1 MKLSDWATEQ
11 GVSYIT
17 AWRYWKAGQLDA
29 YQLPTG
35 TVIVRQASRLPD
47 CVCIYARVS
56 SSENRGNFDAQ
67 ASRLEQYAIARG
79 YRIYKTVREVGSGV
93 NDSRKRPSNCSR
105 GDGRSKIIVEHRD
118 RLTRFGFTESS
129 GR

>member
-1 MKLSDWATEQ
+1 MKLSDWAREQ
-11 GVSYIT
+11 GVSYIM
-17 AWRYWKAGQLDA
+17 ARRYCKAGQLDA

-56 SSENRGNFDAQ
+56 SSESRDNLDAQ
-67 ASRLEQYAIARG
+67 ASRPEQYAIARG

-93 NDSRKRPSNCSR
+93 NDSRKLLLKALA
-105 GDGRSKIIVEHRD
+105 DETYSKLIVEHRD